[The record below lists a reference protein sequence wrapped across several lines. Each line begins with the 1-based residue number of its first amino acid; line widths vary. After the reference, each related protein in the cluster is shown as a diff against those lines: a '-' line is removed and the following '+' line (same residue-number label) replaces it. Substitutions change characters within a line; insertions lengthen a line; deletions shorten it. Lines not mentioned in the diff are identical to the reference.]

1 MQAKRVFPNVYLIV
15 GGNKL
20 DHHHYD
26 EKPSLTFE
34 KFLVCSDQLTHERK
48 GRTVMDEAERYE
60 AVRHCRYVDEVVRDA
75 PWTLEDDFLNKHKVL
90 NGAKMIYSC
99 TDFPLRQ
106 IDFVAHDEVP
116 YTTGI
121 SGDDVYAHIKARG
134 MFVPTERTEGVSTSD
149 VVARIVKDYDLYVRR
164 NLARGYSARELN
176 VGYINVTY
184 LFIAIS

>member
-99 TDFPLRQ
+99 TDFPFRQ
-106 IDFVAHDEVP
+106 IDFVAHDEVMTFMRTLKHVACLSLQSEQKASRRRMSWP
-116 YTTGI
+116 VLSKITIYTC
-121 SGDDVYAHIKARG
+121 DVILRVAIQQGNSMSA
-134 MFVPTERTEGVSTSD
+134 TSM
-149 VVARIVKDYDLYVRR
+149 
-164 NLARGYSARELN
+164 
-176 VGYINVTY
+176 
-184 LFIAIS
+184 